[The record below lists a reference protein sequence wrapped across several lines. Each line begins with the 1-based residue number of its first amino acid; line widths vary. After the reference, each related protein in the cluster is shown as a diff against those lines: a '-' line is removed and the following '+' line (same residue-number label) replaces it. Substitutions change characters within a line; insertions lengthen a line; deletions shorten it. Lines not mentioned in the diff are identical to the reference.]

1 MNKIIKCYLALII
14 IVVTVLNGC
23 KKEAVPVLTT
33 TALSNITAITA
44 TSGGNITDVGSSSVI
59 SRGVCWSTGTIPM
72 TADNKTSD
80 AIGAGSFISS
90 VTGLSGTTVYYVRA

>member
-44 TSGGNITDVGSSSVI
+44 TSGGNITDEGSATVI
-59 SRGVCWSTGTIPM
+59 SRGVCWSTGITPTI
-72 TADNKTSD
+72 ADNKTTD
-80 AIGAGSFISS
+80 GAGAGNF
-90 VTGLSGTTVYYVRA
+90 

>member
-1 MNKIIKCYLALII
+1 
-14 IVVTVLNGC
+14 
-23 KKEAVPVLTT
+23 
-33 TALSNITAITA
+33 
-44 TSGGNITDVGSSSVI
+44 
-59 SRGVCWSTGTIPM
+59 M

>member
-1 MNKIIKCYLALII
+1 MPFI
-14 IVVTVLNGC
+14 
-23 KKEAVPVLTT
+23 TT
-33 TALSNITAITA
+33 NPISNITGTTAI
-44 TSGGNITDVGSSSVI
+44 SGGNITDVGSSSVI